1 MSDDILYI
9 VLAFILLLAVVF
21 IFIRIALRMRRSG
34 GSMTTLMHGAA
45 DGFYNKDKKRA
56 IEYTT
61 EQKAGKKMKKQSSGK
76 DMNKN

>member
-9 VLAFILLLAVVF
+9 VLAIILLLAVVF
-21 IFIRIALRMRRSG
+21 IFIRIALRIRRSG

-45 DGFYNKDKKRA
+45 DGLYNKDKGKA

-61 EQKAGKKMKKQSSGK
+61 EQKAGKKMNEQSSGE
-76 DMNKN
+76 DINRN